1 MKQKIEIQGEREYRE
16 ALRQIQRE
24 LRLTNSELDVAKTAF
39 DKTEKSEQD
48 IIKVTGQYEKA
59 INSQENAISK
69 LDGYI
74 AKMNEQYAKNGKE
87 IDSLNKQKAEELKKL
102 KEIEQTYSK
111 SSDQYKQ
118 QSEKVD
124 DLDKQIQKLNK
135 EQDKLSQ
142 STTQARTES
151 NKIQTSLNKTT
162 KEMDSLGSKTEQT
175 NSKFLSISNDG
186 FTVFKGVLADLASNA
201 IQKALS
207 AVSALGKGIVNLGKQ
222 SLQNFANYE
231 QLAGGV
237 ETLFGKSA
245 DIVKEYANNA
255 YKTSGLGANQYLETV
270 TSFSAS
276 LLQSLGGDTKEAAEI
291 SDMAIVDMSD
301 NANKMGTSMES
312 ITDAYKGFAKQNYTM
327 LDNLKLGY
335 GGTKTEMERLLKD
348 AEKLSG
354 QKYDIKNLNDVY
366 QAIHVIQQEMG
377 ITGTTAVEAEK
388 TISGSM
394 NATKSAWQNLL
405 TGLASG
411 ADLTGLTQNLIQS
424 ILNLTENLTPAIGQM
439 ISSLKT
445 MLDQGLV
452 NGVFLEL
459 IQTIV
464 PLIKSW
470 LPEIASVVLQITEA
484 IIDVVEELIPVII
497 KILITEFPRLVDLG
511 MKIILSLYNGIME
524 ALPGLLQYLPEIIIK
539 AVGALLQNLPLF
551 WQAGINL
558 DKALIQGI
566 LSFAGSIINEVSKIG
581 SNIINTIG
589 NSLSGAFEIGKN
601 FVLGIWEGLKSSL
614 EWLKRQIQGWVGN
627 IMDFIKKLFGI
638 ASPSK
643 VFKEQIGKNLAL
655 GLGAGFTQEMG
666 AVKKEME
673 NAIPDTKELIPA
685 YENNYPLVQKE
696 ELSNDFSMEKLINA
710 FSIALEGVEV
720 VMDDE
725 NMGKF
730 VRKTVEKAIFA

>member
-124 DLDKQIQKLNK
+124 NLDKQIQKLNK

-201 IQKALS
+201 IQKTLS
-207 AVSALGKGIVNLGKQ
+207 AVAALGKGIANLGKQ
-222 SLQNFANYE
+222 SLQNFASYE

-270 TSFSAS
+270 TSFSAG
-276 LLQSLGGDTKEAAEI
+276 LLQSLGGDTKKAAEI

-405 TGLASG
+405 AGLASG
-411 ADLTGLTQNLIQS
+411 GDLTGLTQNLIQS
-424 ILNLTENLTPAIGQM
+424 VLNLTKNLTPAISQM
-439 ISSLKT
+439 VSSLKT

-452 NGVFLEL
+452 KGVLLEL

-470 LPEIASVVLQITEA
+470 LPDIASAVLQITET
-484 IIDVVEELIPVII
+484 IIDVVEELIPVIL

-511 MKIILSLYNGIME
+511 MKIILSLYRGIVE

-566 LSFAGSIINEVSKIG
+566 LSFAGSILNEVSKIG
-581 SNIINTIG
+581 SNIINTIK

-614 EWLKRQIQGWVGN
+614 DWLKRQIQGWVGN
-627 IMDFIKKLFGI
+627 IMDFIKRLFGI

-673 NAIPDTKELIPA
+673 NAIPDTKELVPA
-685 YENNYPLVQKE
+685 YENKYPLVQKE
-696 ELSNDFSMEKLINA
+696 EIGSDFSMEKLINA

>member
-59 INSQENAISK
+59 INSQENAISR

-124 DLDKQIQKLNK
+124 GLDKQIQKLNK

-207 AVSALGKGIVNLGKQ
+207 AVVSLGKGIVNLGKQ
-222 SLQNFANYE
+222 SLQNFASYE

-276 LLQSLGGDTKEAAEI
+276 LLQSLGGDTKKAAEI

-312 ITDAYKGFAKQNYTM
+312 ITDAYKGFAKQNYQM

-335 GGTKTEMERLLKD
+335 AGSKTEMERLLKD

-354 QKYDIKNLNDVY
+354 KKYDIKNLNDVY
-366 QAIHVIQQEMG
+366 EAIHVIQQEMG

-388 TISGSM
+388 TISGGI

-424 ILNLTENLTPAIGQM
+424 VLNLTKNLTPAISQM
-439 ISSLKT
+439 LSSLKT
-445 MLDQGLV
+445 MLDQGLIK
-452 NGVFLEL
+452 GVLLEL

-470 LPEIASVVLQITEA
+470 LPEIASAVLQITETL
-484 IIDVVEELIPVII
+484 IDIVEELIPVIL

-511 MKIILSLYNGIME
+511 IKIILSLNKGINE
-524 ALPGLLQYLPEIIIK
+524 ALPVLLQYLPEIIIK

-551 WQAGINL
+551 FQAGINFYKTL
-558 DKALIQGI
+558 LQGM
-566 LSFAGSIINEVSKIG
+566 LSYAGYLLNEVGKFG
-581 SNIINTIG
+581 SNIINAIG

-673 NAIPDTKELIPA
+673 NAIPDTKELMPA
-685 YENNYPLVQKE
+685 YENNYPLAQKE
-696 ELSNDFSMEKLINA
+696 EISNDFSMEKLINA

>member
-59 INSQENAISK
+59 ISSQENAISR

-124 DLDKQIQKLNK
+124 GLDKQIQKLNK

-201 IQKALS
+201 IQKTLS
-207 AVSALGKGIVNLGKQ
+207 AVAALGKGIANLGKQ

-276 LLQSLGGDTKEAAEI
+276 LLQSLGGDTKKAAEI

-312 ITDAYKGFAKQNYTM
+312 ITDAYKGFAKQNYQM

-335 GGTKTEMERLLKD
+335 AGSKTEMERLLKD

-354 QKYDIKNLNDVY
+354 KKYDIKNLNDVY
-366 QAIHVIQQEMG
+366 EAIHVIQQEMG

-388 TISGSM
+388 TISGSI

-424 ILNLTENLTPAIGQM
+424 VLNLTKNLTPAISQM
-439 ISSLKT
+439 LSSLKT
-445 MLDQGLV
+445 MLDQGLIK
-452 NGVFLEL
+452 GVLLEL

-470 LPEIASVVLQITEA
+470 LPEIASAVLQITETL
-484 IIDVVEELIPVII
+484 IDIVEELIPVIL

-511 MKIILSLYNGIME
+511 IKIILSLNKGINE
-524 ALPGLLQYLPEIIIK
+524 ALPVLLQYLPEIIIK

-551 WQAGINL
+551 FQAGINFYKTL
-558 DKALIQGI
+558 LQGM
-566 LSFAGSIINEVSKIG
+566 LSYAGYLLNEVGKFG
-581 SNIINTIG
+581 SNIINAIG

-685 YENNYPLVQKE
+685 YENNYPLAQKE
-696 ELSNDFSMEKLINA
+696 EISNDFSMEKLINA